1 MMIGENMDSTAGFF
15 KRESR
20 YFSNCLHTENDMKNV
35 KDLLH
40 KRQLT
45 LEKVHFAT

>member
-1 MMIGENMDSTAGFF
+1 MMIGGKFWKLFCE
-15 KRESR
+15 R